1 MAIQHDVVW
10 QNFAVTTSDRA
21 KLLKQTPFVMWFT
34 GLSGAGKTTL
44 ANLVARQL
52 YDREYH
58 AYVLDGDNLRHGLNR
73 DLGFT
78 VEDRRENV
86 RRMAEVTKLV
96 YESGLI
102 ALAACIS
109 PFAAEREFARS
120 LFPRGRFVEVFV
132 DAPLEL
138 CEQRDNKGLYRRA
151 RAGEIADFTG
161 INSPFERPANPE
173 LVMDTGRLTPVECTD
188 AIMEYLVEKGL
199 VVADWTRT
207 RR

>member
-44 ANLVARQL
+44 ANLVARRL
-52 YDREYH
+52 YDLEYH
-58 AYVLDGDNLRHGLNR
+58 TYVLDGDNLRHGLNQ

-86 RRMAEVTKLV
+86 RRMAEVTKLI
-96 YESGLI
+96 YDSGLI

-120 LFPRGRFVEVFV
+120 LFPAGKFIEVFV

-161 INSPFERPANPE
+161 IDSPFERPENPE
-173 LVMDTGRLTPVECTD
+173 LVMDTGRLTPPECMD
-188 AIMEYLVEKGL
+188 GIMSHLADIRLVA
-199 VVADWTRT
+199 ADWTPKQR
-207 RR
+207 

>member
-21 KLLKQTPFVMWFT
+21 KLLKQTPFVIWFT

-52 YDREYH
+52 HDLRYH

-78 VEDRRENV
+78 VEDRQENV
-86 RRMAEVTKLV
+86 RRMAEVARLV
-96 YESGLI
+96 CDSGLI

-120 LFPRGRFVEVFV
+120 LFPDGRFIEVFV

-151 RAGEIADFTG
+151 RAGDITDFTG
-161 INSPFERPANPE
+161 IDSPFERPVNPE
-173 LVMDTGRLTPVECTD
+173 LVMDTDRRTPIECMD
-188 AIMEYLVEKGL
+188 EIMAYLADREL
-199 VVADWTRT
+199 VADWTAPQP
-207 RR
+207 